1 MEITW
6 LGQPDCHQ
14 LSLVGG
20 KVANLSRL
28 AADYPVP
35 PGFCL
40 TTNAFAQWT
49 LTENKTEP
57 RVPPSIYELL
67 AEAYQSLAKM
77 CQVAEPKVAVRSSAI
92 DEDGQNA
99 SFAGQYETYLNQVG
113 IDAVAK
119 AVARCWA
126 SVDSGN
132 VQEYRRQQGQLT
144 ENQQIAVLVQQLVAA
159 DLSAV
164 VFSANPISGNRE
176 EIIINASWGLGES
189 IVGGTVTPDTYVVR
203 KSDLTL
209 IRQEIAEKQQM
220 TIMTNNGTKEV
231 MVPSVLSKQPA
242 ITKKQAIEL
251 AKLAFTLEEQMGW
264 LVDIE
269 CAFQADKLYLLQCR
283 PITTLT

>member
-1 MEITW
+1 MEIAW
-6 LGQPDCHQ
+6 LDQPDCHQ
-14 LSLVGG
+14 ISLVGG

-40 TTNAFAQWT
+40 TTSAFAQWT
-49 LTENKTEP
+49 LTKDNTSP
-57 RVPPSIYELL
+57 TVPPSIYELL
-67 AEAYQSLAKM
+67 ADAYQSLAKT
-77 CQVAEPKVAVRSSAI
+77 CQVAEPKVAVRSSAT
-92 DEDGQNA
+92 DEDGQKA

-126 SVDSGN
+126 SVYSGC
-132 VQEYRRQQGQLT
+132 VQEYRRQQELLT
-144 ENQQIAVLVQQLVAA
+144 ETPQIAVLVQQMVAA
-159 DLSAV
+159 DISVV
-164 VFSANPISGNRE
+164 VFSANPVSNNRE

-189 IVGGTVTPDTYVVR
+189 IVGGTVTPDTYVVC

-209 IRQEIAEKQQM
+209 IRQEIADKQQM

-231 MVPSVLSKQPA
+231 TVPRLLSKQPA
-242 ITKKQAIEL
+242 LTKAQAIEL
-251 AKLAFTLEEQMGW
+251 AKLALTLEEKMGG